1 MSERGQGMAPSTSRQ
16 FLSSVVSIWDSWL
29 AETEEAAL
37 REATRTS
44 QLRCLAMESRRGMV
58 LKCSCSGSYWTKV
71 VKLRSS
77 LWSSMTRPTWEGSSV
92 VTSALTATVEVA
104 TSEDGLVSA
113 ARVDS
118 VDAAVSSVLVSA
130 TFSVERSVV
139 VDSDDSATV
148 EVVVVVGAM
157 VDSVSDSFTTFG
169 SLKLSGCSVEDS
181 VVDVDSV
188 AASVD
193 VAALG
198 SSEEEDRDSDTSV
211 VCVFSSISSDVEVDV
226 VVVDVDVD
234 MVEDS
239 EEAESTLSLDSSAV
253 EVESVELVRV
263 SELERSEVSV
273 VDDSTTVD

>member
-77 LWSSMTRPTWEGSSV
+77 LWSSMTRPTSV

-118 VDAAVSSVLVSA
+118 VDAAVSAVLDSA
-130 TFSVERSVV
+130 TFSVECSVV

-263 SELERSEVSV
+263 SELERSELSV
-273 VDDSTTVD
+273 VDDSSTVD

>member
-1 MSERGQGMAPSTSRQ
+1 
-16 FLSSVVSIWDSWL
+16 
-29 AETEEAAL
+29 
-37 REATRTS
+37 
-44 QLRCLAMESRRGMV
+44 
-58 LKCSCSGSYWTKV
+58 
-71 VKLRSS
+71 
-77 LWSSMTRPTWEGSSV
+77 MTRPTSV

-118 VDAAVSSVLVSA
+118 VDAAVSAVLDSA
-130 TFSVERSVV
+130 TFSVECSVV

-148 EVVVVVGAM
+148 GVVVGVGAM

-226 VVVDVDVD
+226 VVVDVDVVVVDVDVD

-263 SELERSEVSV
+263 SELERSELSV
-273 VDDSTTVD
+273 VEDSSTVD

>member
-1 MSERGQGMAPSTSRQ
+1 
-16 FLSSVVSIWDSWL
+16 
-29 AETEEAAL
+29 
-37 REATRTS
+37 
-44 QLRCLAMESRRGMV
+44 
-58 LKCSCSGSYWTKV
+58 
-71 VKLRSS
+71 
-77 LWSSMTRPTWEGSSV
+77 MTRPTSV
-92 VTSALTATVEVA
+92 VTSALTATLEVA

-113 ARVDS
+113 AIVDS
-118 VDAAVSSVLVSA
+118 VDAAVSAVLDSA
-130 TFSVERSVV
+130 TFSVECSVV

-253 EVESVELVRV
+253 EVESVVELVRV

-273 VDDSTTVD
+273 VEDSSTVDRAESVDAVSNSWTLGSVTVEGAVVVVKVPTSFSALNCSSVSPSAPWSRPSRGTSRWIMWT

>member
-1 MSERGQGMAPSTSRQ
+1 M
-16 FLSSVVSIWDSWL
+16 
-29 AETEEAAL
+29 
-37 REATRTS
+37 
-44 QLRCLAMESRRGMV
+44 
-58 LKCSCSGSYWTKV
+58 
-71 VKLRSS
+71 
-77 LWSSMTRPTWEGSSV
+77 

-118 VDAAVSSVLVSA
+118 VDAAVSAVLDSA
-130 TFSVERSVV
+130 TFSVECSVV

-226 VVVDVDVD
+226 VDVEDVDVD

-263 SELERSEVSV
+263 SELERSELSV
-273 VDDSTTVD
+273 VEDSSTVD

>member
-1 MSERGQGMAPSTSRQ
+1 
-16 FLSSVVSIWDSWL
+16 
-29 AETEEAAL
+29 
-37 REATRTS
+37 
-44 QLRCLAMESRRGMV
+44 MESRRGMV
-58 LKCSCSGSYWTKV
+58 LKCSCTGSYWTKV

-92 VTSALTATVEVA
+92 VTSALTAIVEVA
-104 TSEDGLVSA
+104 NSEDGLVSA

-118 VDAAVSSVLVSA
+118 VDAAVSAVLDSA
-130 TFSVERSVV
+130 TFSVECSVV

-181 VVDVDSV
+181 VDSGTTVVDVDSV

-198 SSEEEDRDSDTSV
+198 SSEEDGDLDTSV

-234 MVEDS
+234 MAEDS

-253 EVESVELVRV
+253 EVESVVELVR
-263 SELERSEVSV
+263 
-273 VDDSTTVD
+273 